1 MGTLLKRFWT
11 DHRLATVISLA
22 LLFLGL
28 LIKPWALVFVLVV
41 AFGGPLVGRLESLA
55 ASPVSK
61 WRRSHWVGLALLLAA
76 VLLALTGSSGG
87 QGALIL
93 ALLPVAWVLVTD
105 RSILQGSQEDER
117 ASLQEPLILSR
128 AADEAESSAQ
138 AEAKLDREAAAAEP
152 PERLVGGELLAKI
165 KELGDVGKSDLVR
178 ACGYFSQKSDGS
190 ERLNFTE
197 FYEALLQAKG
207 IGSSN
212 SSAEEDKP
220 EAETELDATQPENI
234 NPRRSREELVGCI
247 VENQS
252 QPSDW
257 LALKL
262 GYKTTEGKADLY
274 SFYNDLMLS
283 LGFPEQLDSLR
294 SRTKEVID
302 FIHENDGGCSPILDG
317 QEITG
322 RYGIRMSCEARMHD
336 WDEEEW
342 DEVKEQTGEEHLDG
356 PYEVQESNSFELK
369 WDVEYDFLEACAGF
383 QGLGGKFH
391 DLLRQSYKNLSDD
404 ENGTTINE
412 FLEEYEE
419 HPLYYVELAQRL
431 GLIVDEMVSSNKGA
445 IDSSD
450 AKVIQDPSTGL
461 DANDSLIGKR
471 IFKSTDAHAWGR
483 ATNDNTYLEIDLLNT
498 ECYFDGKDSDVY
510 FESWIDQGA
519 IVCLDVSNDGRVL
532 TLSPSLQD
540 NKRGADKA
548 ELLSRDVARVKPVD
562 IDGSCIKYR
571 IPMTVAKAIGY
582 EIPSIPKIG
591 CELEILRWVDG
602 SWIAQFNPT
611 GAEPYLGRIDF
622 SNKSQDS
629 PPRSSSSN
637 QKANIVQESVPNV
650 IDVKSI
656 AGPFSVNVTK
666 SEISEPDE
674 DGDMSVSLRL
684 ALASE
689 AREDVELVLSNLIV
703 LNSAGLPLLDRE
715 DEHEALIT
723 SGSTEDIELYSG
735 YFKEDLLGSSST
747 SETQVLV
754 QLTPCGCRY
763 SELQPMAV
771 PPAGNINGITESL
784 PIIPDVSLQGLSVF
798 TAQPDEDGECNLE
811 FKGLIVNES
820 HMSINKLEV
829 TIALADRNGRE
840 IETTD
845 WSDKIAPHSTFGF
858 DRSLWGIK
866 SSKLTEAKAT
876 LRIKAFYSLGNY
888 EMSWPIGSPPAHSLH
903 STKDSGSEQS
913 TKQQENPSP
922 AQNGDRASDLP
933 ANSTREQDAEA
944 FAVEIKKA
952 TYTPPDE
959 DVETRYEVEYS
970 LSNRSESPIELVL
983 SRLFVLHPS
992 GLLVAT
998 TDDETEDMADVGESM
1013 HATIGTW
1020 RTSSRELDGDPSSAQ
1035 LLLQISAC
1043 SCSYQDLG
1051 SVACPEQGRYVTLK
1065 PEPTTNG
1072 ALQVEAITVSTDA
1085 PDDGESRIHIK
1096 ALIRNNSDSAIPK
1109 LALETKLISAS
1120 GRELEETS
1128 SQEEAEANG
1137 TVLIEDSFWG
1147 IKESRLTSSRIQFA
1161 LKAFSALGTSKM
1173 LTTNPSEEN

>member
-1 MGTLLKRFWT
+1 
-11 DHRLATVISLA
+11 LATVISLA

-28 LIKPWALVFVLVV
+28 LIKPWTLVLVLVV

-55 ASPVSK
+55 TSPVSN
-61 WRRSHWVGLALLLAA
+61 WRRSQWTGLALLLAA
-76 VLLALTGSSGG
+76 ALLALTGSSGG

-105 RSILQGSQEDER
+105 RSILQGSKEDER
-117 ASLQEPLILSR
+117 ASVREPLTISR
-128 AADEAESSAQ
+128 AADEDESSSQ

-207 IGSSN
+207 IGSLN
-212 SSAEEDKP
+212 GGAEEDKP
-220 EAETELDATQPENI
+220 EAETELDATQPVNI
-234 NPRRSREELVGCI
+234 NSR
-247 VENQS
+247 
-252 QPSDW
+252 
-257 LALKL
+257 
-262 GYKTTEGKADLY
+262 
-274 SFYNDLMLS
+274 
-283 LGFPEQLDSLR
+283 
-294 SRTKEVID
+294 
-302 FIHENDGGCSPILDG
+302 
-317 QEITG
+317 
-322 RYGIRMSCEARMHD
+322 
-336 WDEEEW
+336 
-342 DEVKEQTGEEHLDG
+342 
-356 PYEVQESNSFELK
+356 
-369 WDVEYDFLEACAGF
+369 
-383 QGLGGKFH
+383 
-391 DLLRQSYKNLSDD
+391 
-404 ENGTTINE
+404 
-412 FLEEYEE
+412 
-419 HPLYYVELAQRL
+419 
-431 GLIVDEMVSSNKGA
+431 
-445 IDSSD
+445 
-450 AKVIQDPSTGL
+450 
-461 DANDSLIGKR
+461 
-471 IFKSTDAHAWGR
+471 
-483 ATNDNTYLEIDLLNT
+483 
-498 ECYFDGKDSDVY
+498 
-510 FESWIDQGA
+510 
-519 IVCLDVSNDGRVL
+519 
-532 TLSPSLQD
+532 
-540 NKRGADKA
+540 
-548 ELLSRDVARVKPVD
+548 
-562 IDGSCIKYR
+562 
-571 IPMTVAKAIGY
+571 
-582 EIPSIPKIG
+582 
-591 CELEILRWVDG
+591 
-602 SWIAQFNPT
+602 
-611 GAEPYLGRIDF
+611 
-622 SNKSQDS
+622 
-629 PPRSSSSN
+629 RSSSSN
-637 QKANIVQESVPNV
+637 QKANKVQESVPNV
-650 IDVKSI
+650 IDIKSI
-656 AGPFSVNVTK
+656 SGPFSVNVSK
-666 SEISEPDE
+666 SEISEPDD

-689 AREDVELVLSNLIV
+689 AYEDVELVLSKLIV

-763 SELQPMAV
+763 SELQPIAV
-771 PPAGNINGITESL
+771 PPSGNISGITESL

-798 TAQPDEDGECNLE
+798 TAQPDEDGECSLE

-903 STKDSGSEQS
+903 SIKDSSSEQS
-913 TKQQENPSP
+913 AKQQESPSP

-944 FAVEIKKA
+944 FAVEIKNA

-959 DVETRYEVEYS
+959 DGDTQYEVQYS
-970 LSNRSESPIELVL
+970 LSNRSESPIELIL

-998 TDDETEDMADVGESM
+998 TDDETEDMADVGESI
-1013 HATIGTW
+1013 HATISTW
-1020 RTSSRELDGDPSSAQ
+1020 RAPSRDLDGAPGSAQ

-1072 ALQVEAITVSTDA
+1072 ALQVEAITVSTDP

-1096 ALIRNNSDSAIPK
+1096 ALIRNNSDAAIPK

-1161 LKAFSALGTSKM
+1161 LKAFSALGTSKT
-1173 LTTNPSEEN
+1173 LTTNPSEGN